1 MEKYHDQGE
10 KSQVK
15 CLVEG
20 NILLPAM
27 YNLNHFPRKSLR
39 EFSLRVQ
46 GRGKKNIF
54 FFLSPYQEIT
64 HCCRKQVFQVAVS
77 IMPS

>member
-46 GRGKKNIF
+46 
-54 FFLSPYQEIT
+54 
-64 HCCRKQVFQVAVS
+64 
-77 IMPS
+77 

>member
-1 MEKYHDQGE
+1 MRLIKEAATHGKIPRPGE

-46 GRGKKNIF
+46 
-54 FFLSPYQEIT
+54 
-64 HCCRKQVFQVAVS
+64 
-77 IMPS
+77 